1 MTDTLIDRADS
12 GEIPKLTGEHRMRI
26 DLGEAT
32 QNLNPYLVPSGPFP
46 IPLRHNDTTPE
57 SLVTGHGY
65 DPEAH
70 LGPIVDMIDT
80 VTFHITAGVD
90 GELRPAAPGP
100 KPGPLPPPPPR
111 PTTPRPGYAGRH
123 RLTFGRRVRRL
134 LAGLGV
140 VGAALVAIWLGLFV
154 AGLAVFL

>member
-12 GEIPKLTGEHRMRI
+12 GEIPKLTGEQRMCI
-26 DLGEAT
+26 DLGDPT
-32 QNLNPYLVPSGPFP
+32 QRIDPRLINAPSFDAVPRKVFD
-46 IPLRHNDTTPE
+46 LD
-57 SLVTGHGY
+57 
-65 DPEAH
+65 
-70 LGPIVDMIDT
+70 DT
-80 VTFHITAGVD
+80 VTYLPQTIGVVPDPETERLSLLGSVAGVD

-100 KPGPLPPPPPR
+100 LPTPLPPNPPPA
-111 PTTPRPGYAGRH
+111 PQPQPGYAGRH